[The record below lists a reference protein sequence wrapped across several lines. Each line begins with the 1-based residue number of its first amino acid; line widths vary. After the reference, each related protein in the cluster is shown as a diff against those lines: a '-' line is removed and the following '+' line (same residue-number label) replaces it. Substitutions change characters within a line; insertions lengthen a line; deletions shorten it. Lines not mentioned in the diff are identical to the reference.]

1 MQDNPFNQVETK
13 AEIFQERDQAMVVEE
28 TDTRRTT
35 VGQSPTAVRTC
46 QQKGWNR

>member
-28 TDTRRTT
+28 TDIRRTT
-35 VGQSPTAVRTC
+35 VGQSQTAAGMC
-46 QQKGWNR
+46 QQKGQNR